1 MKVPKQMVIP
11 EITREEH
18 TKLIMS
24 LDSEY
29 EFIYLFDARVRV
41 AIIRDKLHDCYTVVA
56 CATDGTWYNIDSV
69 QKNDAYNSYLRTA
82 HAVATAHIEKC
93 LDHDLK
99 ILGVKRSDALK

>member
-11 EITREEH
+11 EITRDEH
-18 TKLIMS
+18 INLIRS
-24 LDSEY
+24 LDDDY

-69 QKNDAYNSYLRTA
+69 QKNDAYNSYLKTA
-82 HAVATAHIEKC
+82 HAVASAHIEKS
-93 LDHDLK
+93 LDKDLQ
-99 ILGVKRSDALK
+99 IIGVKRCDA